1 LKKKEDNPD
10 IMLPRVS
17 LTCNNTSTGSL
28 QLHVCAVEDLE
39 SCKIMSV
46 KRDSSA
52 KRSKDFVNT
61 ANIQKHQKI
70 FWCIAA
76 IELLSSLEIYL
87 EQESPATTETK
98 TTPEEPIAQT
108 SSKIYWPDLSFP
120 RLVNHLYGEAAM
132 LCDDVPCCPIRSQIL
147 AHSPRAVFSWGC
159 FHIWY
164 GSLSSP
170 LKPRATFSGDQKSGG
185 GGRQM
190 SKWKNE
196 NKTDAAKEM
205 TKLMQ
210 RARLT
215 DNGRRHLRLLKT
227 KNVQKKV
234 HEIRDIC
241 NLCHHK
247 WMTGRASANLLC
259 GPPQAKHQL
268 DSSQNHV
275 FSALQAMR

>member
-1 LKKKEDNPD
+1 
-10 IMLPRVS
+10 
-17 LTCNNTSTGSL
+17 
-28 QLHVCAVEDLE
+28 
-39 SCKIMSV
+39 MSV

-98 TTPEEPIAQT
+98 TTPEEPMAQT
-108 SSKIYWPDLSFP
+108 SSKIYWPDLSFTL
-120 RLVNHLYGEAAM
+120 LVNHLYGEAAM
-132 LCDDVPCCPIRSQIL
+132 LCDDVPCCPIRSQML

-185 GGRQM
+185 GGRQL

-196 NKTDAAKEM
+196 NKIDAAKAR

-227 KNVQKKV
+227 KNVQKTFMKYV
-234 HEIRDIC
+234 TSAIFVIINGWLVE
-241 NLCHHK
+241 
-247 WMTGRASANLLC
+247 RA
-259 GPPQAKHQL
+259 PI
-268 DSSQNHV
+268 
-275 FSALQAMR
+275 FSAAPCNRNTN